1 MWIPLKRRVQLKQL
15 FHFADSRTLSN
26 AKNVQRTLAISAIY
40 RSIWDRSQNLVIFSY
55 WNLIIFTSVNF
66 KKLTIL
72 INLGGSRNL
81 GGSYGSKIQLFWA
94 ILAQKRLTDFW
105 NILFDFSLNLKV
117 WIFKSTDLKR
127 IEQAIIR
134 PNTLSI

>member
-1 MWIPLKRRVQLKQL
+1 M
-15 FHFADSRTLSN
+15 
-26 AKNVQRTLAISAIY
+26 
-40 RSIWDRSQNLVIFSY
+40 
-55 WNLIIFTSVNF
+55 NF
-66 KKLTIL
+66 KKLTIS